1 MLGHALPATIVIVLQ
16 LWCIERLLRRADH
29 LARLEHERHGAVD
42 QDRRGRIGAGGLL
55 EGGRI
60 RAVPG
65 VRNTET
71 FMYLKLAKQTYS
83 WGVR

>member
-1 MLGHALPATIVIVLQ
+1 MDPEQRPALKPF
-16 LWCIERLLRRADH
+16 ERTEEFVGRARSIF
-29 LARLEHERHGAVD
+29 AAVD
-42 QDRRGRIGAGGLL
+42 PELGAQFGVMADEELL
-55 EGGRI
+55 DLVSGRI

-65 VRNTET
+65 VRSTET